1 MEAGKPGKANLRNKE
16 SVESSLS
23 FFSPPFVTLISG
35 FFFSRYP
42 DRLLMLVSFAIKT
55 QLKAPNAPNY
65 NAFQCFF
72 FILRR
77 SFTERESLL
86 QSIIGDKARD
96 PKIVGFGC
104 LGMSTCGIS
113 NIIPPLS
120 QCFQNLGR
128 ISIQTEQLSFFNI
141 DINIRTIR
149 RSKDSE
155 MQPTSLRLLKCL
167 S

>member
-72 FILRR
+72 FHIKAVIRR
-77 SFTERESLL
+77 ERKFIIVYYRRQSEGAPNYGFWVPWYEYMWHQQHHPPTIIVFLES
-86 QSIIGDKARD
+86 R
-96 PKIVGFGC
+96 
-104 LGMSTCGIS
+104 
-113 NIIPPLS
+113 
-120 QCFQNLGR
+120 QNLD
-128 ISIQTEQLSFFNI
+128 I
-141 DINIRTIR
+141 D
-149 RSKDSE
+149 
-155 MQPTSLRLLKCL
+155 
-167 S
+167 